1 MISFLPAVT
10 PPEYLPEPARWF
22 AFSGDNLL
30 VYLHESE
37 PTIPRLETL
46 AEIGLT
52 PVNQHY
58 LGTLEGVPCFA
69 ADLGEAITP
78 PEGMSCQGLRR
89 LGEKLAEP
97 LFLVAGRAIQ
107 IVNWERTHQFCGRC
121 GSPTIYQPHERA
133 KLCPHCGLTNFP
145 RLSPAIIVAVTRG
158 DKLLLARNGRFPAG
172 FFSVIAGFVE
182 PGETL
187 EECVVREVLE
197 ETGVLV
203 DNIHYF
209 GSQPWPFPH
218 SLMIAFTAT
227 YAGGEIVT
235 DGTEIT
241 EADWFAAA
249 ALPLIPGKIS
259 ISRRLIDWFVSSR
272 TEEKG

>member
-1 MISFLPAVT
+1 M
-10 PPEYLPEPARWF
+10 
-22 AFSGDNLL
+22 
-30 VYLHESE
+30 
-37 PTIPRLETL
+37 
-46 AEIGLT
+46 
-52 PVNQHY
+52 
-58 LGTLEGVPCFA
+58 
-69 ADLGEAITP
+69 
-78 PEGMSCQGLRR
+78 
-89 LGEKLAEP
+89 
-97 LFLVAGRAIQ
+97 
-107 IVNWERTHQFCGRC
+107 
-121 GSPTIYQPHERA
+121 
-133 KLCPHCGLTNFP
+133 
-145 RLSPAIIVAVTRG
+145 
-158 DKLLLARNGRFPAG
+158 
-172 FFSVIAGFVE
+172 E